1 MIYKGFFLTK
11 ILHFS
16 VDIWLNLWYN
26 THMNRTNELLQ
37 WAGAGFI
44 VAGHTLN
51 AVGPSMHPWNIVTFS
66 IGTIA
71 FLAWAIRVANKPQ
84 AMVNVVSLTI
94 GLVGLYKA
102 FG

>member
-1 MIYKGFFLTK
+1 MKLEIND
-11 ILHFS
+11 
-16 VDIWLNLWYN
+16 V
-26 THMNRTNELLQ
+26 LQ

-44 VAGHTLN
+44 IVGHTLN
-51 AVGPSMHPWNIVTFS
+51 AIGPAVYPYNIITFAV
-66 IGTIA
+66 GTIL

-84 AMVNVVSLTI
+84 AMVNIVSLAI